1 MDRFVAIVEKF
12 LDYKKKNN
20 IEDFHIGFWSGYS
33 YNSVM
38 DDFQKERFLHN
49 KVADYELNGLLLGG
63 LPHRDDITLKQW
75 LMDRKA
81 IGSEYVVATYS
92 GYKEQH
98 DYWNNKKG
106 NFDFLVNAQKIAHSI
121 GLENEQRFLITRSS
135 LKNMELLLNLLDG
148 LELPIKK
155 RFAIPMFY
163 SGLARQYENERVT
176 MEMLD
181 SQSNRI
187 KAIYRDDKD
196 EWKSERDWI
205 KYFMDETPIS
215 KTHSLKLFLTDENID
230 RIESMSC
237 EEIIEEL
244 TLKTQ
249 AAYNRIPSREELIE
263 KYSDINNEKV
273 YMFMWDIETVWL
285 DRFLRSNVTEFEREL
300 TYFG

>member
-1 MDRFVAIVEKF
+1 
-12 LDYKKKNN
+12 
-20 IEDFHIGFWSGYS
+20 
-33 YNSVM
+33 M

-49 KVADYELNGLLLGG
+49 KIADYELNGLLLGG
-63 LPHRDDITLKQW
+63 LPHMDDITLKQW

-106 NFDFLVNAQKIAHSI
+106 NFDFQVNAQKIAHSI
-121 GLENEQRFLITRSS
+121 GLENKQRFLITRSS
-135 LKNMELLLNLLDG
+135 LKNMELLLDLLDG

-215 KTHSLKLFLTDENID
+215 ETHSLKLFLTDENID

-285 DRFLRSNVTEFEREL
+285 DRYLRSNVTEFEREL